1 MENNDKPE
9 KTKVCAIFEPT
20 YRSIMTLPID
30 AMKLRMF
37 CALCDYAFDEHEP
50 EFGPETEERILAALW
65 EQFRVVFVQA
75 AKRSKINSINGSKGG
90 RPKKT
95 DVTEGLNEEN
105 PENPTVTETDTLTI
119 TMDEE
124 TASCDSD
131 CDYDLEFE
139 NYVVSYNNHII
150 ESLRKVLNF
159 EPMSIFSKDL
169 ITDLSDLFMK
179 YNFDENEI
187 SEYIAFVV
195 NYVSEHSPENK
206 WSYLYKVITTD
217 DMVST
222 FHKGKK

>member
-1 MENNDKPE
+1 MENNEKPE
-9 KTKVCAIFEPT
+9 KTKVCTIFEPT
-20 YRSIMTLPID
+20 YKSIMTLPSD
-30 AMKLRMF
+30 PMRLRMVK
-37 CALCDYAFDEHEP
+37 ALCDYAFYKIEP
-50 EFGPETEERILAALW
+50 EFGPEAEERILAALW

-75 AKRSKINSINGSKGG
+75 AKRSKINSINGAKGG
-90 RPKKT
+90 RPRKAVET
-95 DVTEGLNEEN
+95 DGLVAEN
-105 PENPTVTETDTLTI
+105 PENHTVTETDTLTI

-169 ITDLSDLFMK
+169 ITNLSDLFMK
-179 YNFDENEI
+179 YNFDEDEI